1 MPHKRNPVTCEQ
13 LCGLARVLRSNAMAG
28 IENVALWHER
38 DISHS
43 SVERII
49 LPDSTTLLHYMLH
62 KLNWVMEELIVYPEN
77 MAANMEKSFGLVYSQ
92 HVLLALI
99 KKGVTREQA
108 YAIVQRNAMN
118 AWSKKTP
125 FREFL
130 EQDSEVKQYL
140 NAKELNA
147 CFNPNVF
154 TQQIDKIFQKQ
165 EWCHAH
171 QKRKKTVRR

>member
-1 MPHKRNPVTCEQ
+1 
-13 LCGLARVLRSNAMAG
+13 MAG

-77 MAANMEKSFGLVYSQ
+77 MTENMEKSFGLVYSQ

-130 EQDSEVKQYL
+130 ELDSEVSQYL

-171 QKRKKTVRR
+171 KKRKKTVRR